1 MRKFGKKLVAG
12 ILATVS
18 LCGAFTFTGC
28 KKEQSETA
36 DKPSESV
43 SVPQK
48 PSYDGTIVQAGGTY
62 NFSNKIAF
70 LGSDIMPTGEDG
82 EYTPVSATIIATV
95 LPADANQAVSW
106 RVSFADAN
114 DEWAK
119 GKTATDYVTITTEK
133 EGSTTATVTCIRP
146 FGAQIKLECI
156 SQDNPG
162 VKAEC
167 MIDLTQAI
175 ENVSLTFGTDLP
187 INLGGQ
193 TDVVWEI
200 NPNGIG
206 KGGTANVVIDTY
218 DAYTVAVD
226 YTWDI
231 DLVAP
236 HEYYGTATDN
246 IRSFWGIYDDVKF
259 DSITD
264 AMVYTDGYFVFDDQ
278 YLSDSQTNVTDGCL
292 KRLDN
297 INSLT
302 FDNAFLSTSKACY
315 IAYRYTYEGFL
326 FSEMSVSDMI
336 YKKVMLYG
344 AKDAGIGFGG
354 IKEGSLYTLQLNI
367 TGVTELGTP
376 VGSKTYKSLL
386 YLTGY
391 TNTSGVQSVQLDK
404 NDILF

>member
-1 MRKFGKKLVAG
+1 MKKIGKKLVAG
-12 ILATVS
+12 VLATVS
-18 LCGAFTFTGC
+18 LCGAVAFTAC
-28 KKEQSETA
+28 KKNQADSA
-36 DKPSESV
+36 DKQSV
-43 SVPQK
+43 SVSPK
-48 PSYDGTIVQAGGTY
+48 PSYDGTIVQMGGRY
-62 NFSNKIAF
+62 NFTNKLAF
-70 LGSDIMPTGEDG
+70 LGSDIMPTGETG
-82 EYTPVSATIIATV
+82 EYTPVSATVTATV
-95 LPADANQAVSW
+95 LPADANQAVDW
-106 RVSFADAN
+106 RVSFVN
-114 DEWAK
+114 PNSTWAQ
-119 GKTATDYVTITTEK
+119 GKTATDYVTVTTET
-133 EGSTTATVTCIRP
+133 EGSTTATISCIAP
-146 FGAQIKLECI
+146 FGEQVKLECI
-156 SQDNPG
+156 SQDNPK

-167 MIDLTQAI
+167 TIDLMQAL
-175 ENVSLTFGTDLP
+175 EGASLTFGTDLP
-187 INLGGQ
+187 INFGGQ

-200 NPNGIG
+200 NPTGVG
-206 KGGTANVVIDTY
+206 KGGTANVVLDTC

-236 HEYYGTATDN
+236 HEYYGTATDD

-259 DSITD
+259 DSIMN

-315 IAYRYTYEGFL
+315 IAHRYAYEGFL

-336 YKKVMLYG
+336 YKKVMLFG

-354 IKEGSLYTLQLNI
+354 IKEGSMYTLQLN
-367 TGVTELGTP
+367 VNSSVGTT
-376 VGSKTYKSLL
+376 KTYQSLL

-391 TNTSGVQSVQLDK
+391 TNVSNVQEITLDS
-404 NDILF
+404 NEIIF